1 MPSHRAARTARGA
14 ADPSAPIAAVARFF
28 HAPAA
33 SAPDEAALATW
44 WRGFSDPELDRL
56 VRATLEQG
64 HATSAAALRLREQC
78 GHEDGADATPAE
90 DAHADDLPE
99 PTEHR
104 EALALYA
111 FYGVRLRQIA
121 TTATQYFLALTLR
134 DRIACAD
141 AAIALSTDLLRG
153 ASAARDAAADRG
165 EDPRP
170 AMLADLHA
178 LRIRLRAQWDGALVA
193 LAYQTAL
200 PLSVLVARLADRR
213 LPGACA
219 AMPVL
224 GGPDRLLLRRP
235 DVLADIAREARLDAV
250 RRAHPARDA
259 VAARLASLAREQRQ
273 AWAVSEVEAALATL
287 AGLQAELVPVRATV
301 AAAEARFERARREAA
316 PLALLDAGRVL
327 HAFHDREIETRG
339 RGYLALVDLYHAA
352 GCGWPILSDPE
363 FPA

>member
-1 MPSHRAARTARGA
+1 MNAQLPSHRAARTACGA
-14 ADPSAPIAAVARFF
+14 ADPSGPIAAVARFF
-28 HAPAA
+28 HAPAT

-64 HATSAAALRLREQC
+64 HAVSAAALRLRQQC
-78 GHEDGADATPAE
+78 GRDGDGAHLDAGHGE
-90 DAHADDLPE
+90 DAHGDDLPE
-99 PTEHR
+99 PAEHR

-153 ASAARDAAADRG
+153 ASATRETAAERG

-178 LRIRLRAQWDGALVA
+178 LRIRLRAQWDAALVA

-200 PLSVLVARLADRR
+200 PLSVLVARMGDRR

-235 DVLADIAREARLDAV
+235 DVLADVAREARLDEV
-250 RRAHPARDA
+250 RRAH
-259 VAARLASLAREQRQ
+259 
-273 AWAVSEVEAALATL
+273 
-287 AGLQAELVPVRATV
+287 
-301 AAAEARFERARREAA
+301 
-316 PLALLDAGRVL
+316 
-327 HAFHDREIETRG
+327 
-339 RGYLALVDLYHAA
+339 
-352 GCGWPILSDPE
+352 
-363 FPA
+363 